1 MSDEQ
6 SGDTMGTEQE
16 YDRLEARLAEYYS
29 PYERAVWWSS
39 HQVLLGG
46 ERAIDVLASGRQHL
60 IDRVL
65 DQLDAC
71 AHS

>member
-1 MSDEQ
+1 
-6 SGDTMGTEQE
+6 MGTEQE
-16 YDRLEARLAEYYS
+16 YDRLEVRLAELYS

-39 HQVLLGG
+39 HHPLLGG

-65 DQLDAC
+65 DQLEAG
-71 AHS
+71 AYI